1 MFSMIMFCMIMCCI
15 IIIISSSSSSSR
27 GVIIKGGGDCSPGLA
42 IDNVSVINV
51 VIAVGLC
58 VDFGRGDD
66 TVGNPH
72 QAQISQFEPFE
83 LILLLKLDSAPLR
96 TTPPTSATASCSSR
110 APAFKR
116 QHMLCCTILRRITS

>member
-1 MFSMIMFCMIMCCI
+1 MSAQRGGIVIIVIMIIIIIIIIMFSMIMFCMIMCCI
-15 IIIISSSSSSSR
+15 IIIISSSSSR

-72 QAQISQFEPFE
+72 QAQISQFELFK
-83 LILLLKLDSAPLR
+83 LIL
-96 TTPPTSATASCSSR
+96 
-110 APAFKR
+110 
-116 QHMLCCTILRRITS
+116 